1 MQDDQELELI
11 RRRRM
16 AELQGAQQQQLQ
28 QQAMMQEQA
37 ARREAEIQAIMRQ
50 ILTPEARDRLAT
62 VRLAYPEISASVEE
76 QLIRLLQMGRI
87 QGQVDDQTLRAI
99 LQKMT
104 PQKRDIKIERV

>member
-1 MQDDQELELI
+1 MQDDELEQI

-16 AELQGAQQQQLQ
+16 AEMQNAQQQQLQ

-37 ARREAEIQAIMRQ
+37 ARRDAEIQAVMRQ
-50 ILTPEARDRLAT
+50 ILAPEARDRLAT
-62 VRLAYPEISASVEE
+62 VRLAYPDVAAAVEE

-87 QGQVDDQTLRAI
+87 QGQVDDRTLKAI
-99 LQKMT
+99 LQKVT

>member
-1 MQDDQELELI
+1 MQDDELEAL

-16 AELQGAQQQQLQ
+16 AELQGAQQQQIQ

-50 ILTPEARDRLAT
+50 ILTPEARDRLGK
-62 VRLAYPEISASVEE
+62 VRLAYPDVAAAVEE

-87 QGQVDDQTLRAI
+87 QGQVDDRTLKAI
-99 LQKMT
+99 LQKVS

>member
-1 MQDDQELELI
+1 MQDDELEQI

-16 AELQGAQQQQLQ
+16 ADMQNAQQQQLQ

-37 ARREAEIQAIMRQ
+37 ARRDAEIQAVMRQ

-62 VRLAYPEISASVEE
+62 VRLAYPDVAAAVEE

-87 QGQVDDQTLRAI
+87 QGQVDDRTLKAI
-99 LQKMT
+99 LQKVT

>member
-1 MQDDQELELI
+1 MQDDELEQI

-16 AELQGAQQQQLQ
+16 AEMQNAQQQQLQ

-37 ARREAEIQAIMRQ
+37 ARRDAEIQAVMRQ

-62 VRLAYPEISASVEE
+62 VRLAYPDVAAAVEE
-76 QLIRLLQMGRI
+76 QLIRLLQMGRV
-87 QGQVDDQTLRAI
+87 QGQIDDQTLKAI

-104 PQKRDIKIERV
+104 PQKREIKIERV

>member
-1 MQDDQELELI
+1 MQDDELEQI

-16 AELQGAQQQQLQ
+16 AEMQNAQQQQLQ

-37 ARREAEIQAIMRQ
+37 ARRDAEIQAVMRQ

-62 VRLAYPEISASVEE
+62 VRLAYPDVAAAVEE

-87 QGQVDDQTLRAI
+87 QGQVDDRTLKAI
-99 LQKMT
+99 LQKVT

>member
-1 MQDDQELELI
+1 MQDEELELI

-16 AELQGAQQQQLQ
+16 AEMQNAQQQQLQ

-37 ARREAEIQAIMRQ
+37 ERREAEIQAVMRQ

-62 VRLAYPEISASVEE
+62 VRLAYPDVANAVEE
-76 QLIRLLQMGRI
+76 QLIRLLQMGRV
-87 QGQVDDQTLRAI
+87 QGQIDDRTLKAI
-99 LQKMT
+99 LQKVT